1 MKAGWPIQLEL
12 RIDWSELDLFGHV
25 NNVAIMKYFQAAR
38 VLYLEKIGLMQSQ
51 AETKIGPILAS
62 ATCQFRKP
70 LHYPGR
76 VVVHCRVDLVKSS
89 SFRIAHRLVDECG
102 RPRRGSPGHHRP
114 VRFQQRHQDRDH
126 RGIERNDHQAGVNR
140 VSVTLPGTVF

>member
-1 MKAGWPIQLEL
+1 MTEYWPIQLEL

-25 NNVAIMKYFQAAR
+25 NNVSIMKYFQAAR

-89 SFRIAHRLVDECG
+89 SFRIAHRLVDDSGDLAAEAQDIIVLYDFNQGTKTAITGSLRETITRLESTG
-102 RPRRGSPGHHRP
+102 R
-114 VRFQQRHQDRDH
+114 
-126 RGIERNDHQAGVNR
+126 
-140 VSVTLPGTVF
+140 L